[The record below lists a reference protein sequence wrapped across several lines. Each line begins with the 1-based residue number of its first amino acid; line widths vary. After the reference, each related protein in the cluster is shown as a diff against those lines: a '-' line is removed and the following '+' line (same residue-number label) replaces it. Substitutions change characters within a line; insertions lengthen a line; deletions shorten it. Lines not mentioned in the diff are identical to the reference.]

1 MNKDLH
7 FAIADYAE
15 DEWPDQID
23 EFKAKPRASGSTS
36 EPGTLKR
43 FADRSRQDLA
53 LYKMA
58 ALLASV
64 GAGFDIRISNASAIH
79 PQVPGATTNQEIPPV
94 LRKEAFIGQ
103 RRDAYFSAIRDSFIE
118 PENTFNGDDDMD
130 GSTRSAI
137 VNNTFHG
144 MTNHYRASI
153 HFEVPNPQTK
163 GPEGDGMGKRAD
175 SIGSMTPS
183 SDDNFGAT
191 TSASGPSSPYR
202 SSIDDLQ
209 CDIGNVSLSMSVES
223 AVGECNPSTGPLPSS
238 NQLNHVQA
246 PFLPHHRSNGAVEM
260 RSAVISGDTDCGG
273 MKNTVLV
280 TQATTP
286 KIMDEQY
293 YKISRPSKSPVR
305 PDTLDVVPIASQTNS
320 VTTRRT
326 AYTSRASSNRY
337 LHNAS
342 NNSLSYAGNGSG
354 IISGSSIPSLR
365 SVTSPGS
372 TPPHIDHPRTL
383 LDIDMDGQ
391 S

>member
-1 MNKDLH
+1 
-7 FAIADYAE
+7 
-15 DEWPDQID
+15 
-23 EFKAKPRASGSTS
+23 
-36 EPGTLKR
+36 
-43 FADRSRQDLA
+43 
-53 LYKMA
+53 MA

-118 PENTFNGDDDMD
+118 PENTFNGEDEMDD
-130 GSTRSAI
+130 GSRSAI

-153 HFEVPNPQTK
+153 HFEVPNPLTK
-163 GPEGDGMGKRAD
+163 SEGDVMCKRAD

-202 SSIDDLQ
+202 SSVDDLN
-209 CDIGNVSLSMSVES
+209 CDIGNMSLSMSAES
-223 AVGECNPSTGPLPSS
+223 AVGESNPNITSPPSS
-238 NQLNHVQA
+238 NQQNHVQKQ
-246 PFLPHHRSNGAVEM
+246 LPHLHRPNGAVEP
-260 RSAVISGDTDCGG
+260 RLGIILGGTNCGG
-273 MKNTVLV
+273 MADAIV
-280 TQATTP
+280 TLATTP

-305 PDTLDVVPIASQTNS
+305 PDTLDVVPITGRTNN
-320 VTTRRT
+320 VALKRT
-326 AYTSRASSNRY
+326 AYTSRTSSNRL

-354 IISGSSIPSLR
+354 IVSGSSIPSLR

>member
-1 MNKDLH
+1 
-7 FAIADYAE
+7 
-15 DEWPDQID
+15 
-23 EFKAKPRASGSTS
+23 
-36 EPGTLKR
+36 
-43 FADRSRQDLA
+43 
-53 LYKMA
+53 MA

-64 GAGFDIRISNASAIH
+64 GAGFDIRISNSSAIH

-118 PENTFNGDDDMD
+118 PENTFNGDEMDD
-130 GSTRSAI
+130 GTRSAI
-137 VNNTFHG
+137 INNTFHG

-153 HFEVPNPQTK
+153 HFEVPSPLTK
-163 GPEGDGMGKRAD
+163 PEGDVMCKRAD

-223 AVGECNPSTGPLPSS
+223 AVGECNSSTAPPPSS
-238 NQLNHVQA
+238 NQLNHVQTQ
-246 PFLPHHRSNGAVEM
+246 FPHHHRTNGVMETC
-260 RSAVISGDTDCGG
+260 SGVILSDTNCGG
-273 MKNTVLV
+273 MNNAVV
-280 TQATTP
+280 ITQTITP
-286 KIMDEQY
+286 KIVDEQY
-293 YKISRPSKSPVR
+293 YRISRPSKSPVR
-305 PDTLDVVPIASQTNS
+305 PDTLDVVPIGSQTNS
-320 VTTRRT
+320 VTPKRT
-326 AYTSRASSNRY
+326 AYTSRASSNRF

-342 NNSLSYAGNGSG
+342 NNSLAYAGNGSG
-354 IISGSSIPSLR
+354 IVSGSSIPSLR